1 MISLQ
6 QPAFGPCHGSLQQPV
21 GRFADKAR
29 TGRRARGWP
38 RPPRG
43 GPGPGAYC
51 ESRLRVTI
59 TVTVTIRHGVD
70 SGGVITVTAWPLS

>member
-6 QPAFGPCHGSLQQPV
+6 QPAFGPCRGSLQQRV

-29 TGRRARGWP
+29 TGRRARGGP
-38 RPPRG
+38 DPPG

-70 SGGVITVTAWPLS
+70 SGGVITVTVWPLS